1 MRGGGV
7 GREGKQSTEK
17 GQTGE
22 RRHECEGETGK
33 WGRECETEIKTW
45 RREIELLEQR
55 SIISLCWLG
64 TTQTLN
70 GNSAGCFPS
79 LKRADPAQ
87 QVHV

>member
-7 GREGKQSTEK
+7 EREGKQSTEK

-22 RRHECEGETGK
+22 RWRECKGETGK

-55 SIISLCWLG
+55 SLISLCWLG
-64 TTQTLN
+64 TTQTLMET
-70 GNSAGCFPS
+70 ALAAFRP
-79 LKRADPAQ
+79 
-87 QVHV
+87 